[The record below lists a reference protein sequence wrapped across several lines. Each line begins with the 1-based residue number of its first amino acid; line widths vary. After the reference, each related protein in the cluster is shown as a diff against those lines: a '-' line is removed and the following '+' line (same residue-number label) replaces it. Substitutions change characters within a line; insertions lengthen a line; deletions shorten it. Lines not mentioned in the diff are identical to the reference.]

1 MKKIPVLTILLL
13 FSCSIQASEYTP
25 CTNSETAA
33 NTCFDCGQNCVARV
47 SYENVVQ
54 ADGSNKQI
62 GTMVISGT
70 GNMGGWGAKS
80 EPWWDIRNSIHNLT
94 VEEGITSVGYNAFY
108 RFDQLAHVD
117 LPQSLQTIEP
127 GGFEYCY
134 ALTNLDLPEGVAL
147 KAESL
152 ESSGITSIIIPETST
167 VDPRTFKAD
176 NPGDMPITN
185 IYCSQSN
192 ISQCREAVAYRGDNV
207 NVVQYEKT
215 SDGQYRM
222 GGLFYQNPSDILS
235 GAHIKKRIYTV
246 DEANS
251 VSGKTNKVKVRYK

>member
-1 MKKIPVLTILLL
+1 MKKFTILNILLL
-13 FSCSIQASEYTP
+13 FSYQAQASEYTP
-25 CTNSETAA
+25 CTNDETAA

-70 GNMGGWGAKS
+70 GNMGGWRVTS
-80 EPWWDIRNSIHNLT
+80 EPWWDIRHSIQNLT
-94 VEEGITSVGYNAFY
+94 VEEGITSVGFNAFY
-108 RFDQLAHVD
+108 HFDQLAHVD

-147 KAESL
+147 KEESL
-152 ESSGITSIIIPETST
+152 ESSGITSLVIPETST

-176 NPGDMPITN
+176 NVGDMPITN

-192 ISQCREAVAYRGDNV
+192 IDQCRAAVAYRGDDV
-207 NVVQYEKT
+207 NVIQYEKT

-251 VSGKTNKVKVRYK
+251 ISGNKNTVKIRYK